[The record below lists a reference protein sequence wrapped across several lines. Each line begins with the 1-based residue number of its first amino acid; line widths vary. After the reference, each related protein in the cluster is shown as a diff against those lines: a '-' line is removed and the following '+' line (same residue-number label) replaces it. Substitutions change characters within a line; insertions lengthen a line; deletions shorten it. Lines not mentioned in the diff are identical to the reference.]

1 MLKKAHSSNMKE
13 GKHYRIVE
21 SPNHSDH
28 YSILIMHGDYAGI
41 QYMYDGIS
49 IAEKDG
55 YANIKYDYIIEN
67 ENELYNKEELETDH
81 DFIKILNKILENI
94 LTEESFKIGKHNAEH

>member
-1 MLKKAHSSNMKE
+1 MKE

-21 SPNHSDH
+21 SPSHPDH
-28 YSILIMHGDYAGI
+28 YSILLIHGDYAGT

-49 IAEKDG
+49 ISEKDG

-67 ENELYNKEELETDH
+67 GNELYSKDELENDY
-81 DFIKILNKILENI
+81 DFIKILNKVLENI